1 MTATPPAPVSVYGER
16 LAADVQRLIDGPA
29 GPRAVHVLMPAGA
42 ESVPG
47 VAAFLARVSERRT
60 LLDCRRVP
68 VSGLLERID
77 GVPPGTLAL
86 MYPEAL
92 PPERL
97 QSALDAAARRGTALS
112 IGERPFWLQAGGVR
126 AEMHYLLDFRAFQY
140 TDAEL
145 FALLRAGPLAALA
158 QAEDAR
164 APSLHGLRRLTQAWP
179 GLTEAAL
186 DDIAASVAEGS
197 ERSGDA
203 VEAIARLP
211 ACRRVFAQAWLPVLA
226 AHYPWLRHACRLP
239 LITLDLLSALLKGI
253 GTGAQQCLTI
263 GWLERVPGA
272 AGAYRLE
279 SVLEQFLVSEPATAA
294 DHRFLE
300 KAAAWYEAHGHV
312 SEAIEC
318 LAAAGL
324 AADRALTLLGRDAI
338 EAAALRAGAS
348 TQAPRLSP
356 EVLQRAGVASAARR
370 ALGARA
376 DVPAA
381 AAARQPVTSPLPEVP
396 ALQHVLKA
404 ISFFQ
409 TQEDED
415 VSRSLDAAKR
425 AGIQTRQI
433 SNLIDFVDLHLRP
446 LVKPSAPTGPLAAV
460 FGGLKHAGPARQS
473 LRPSSQPLN
482 HRELQILELMCEGKG
497 NKEIADRMGLELS
510 TVKWYGT
517 RIFEKLGVR
526 SRTQAIAKARSQG
539 LFD

>member
-1 MTATPPAPVSVYGER
+1 M
-16 LAADVQRLIDGPA
+16 
-29 GPRAVHVLMPAGA
+29 
-42 ESVPG
+42 
-47 VAAFLARVSERRT
+47 
-60 LLDCRRVP
+60 LDCRRLTVDR
-68 VSGLLERID
+68 LLDRIRATA
-77 GVPPGTLAL
+77 PESLTL
-86 MYPEAL
+86 MYPETL
-92 PPERL
+92 PTERW
-97 QSALDAAARRGTALS
+97 QSVLGAAALRGTVVCV
-112 IGERPFWLQAGGVR
+112 GERPFWLQSGRIGG
-126 AEMHYLLDFRAFQY
+126 AEHYLLDFRAFQY

-145 FALLRAGPLAALA
+145 RALLRAGPLASLA

-164 APSLHGLRRLTQAWP
+164 APTLHGLRRLTQAWP

-186 DDIAASVAEGS
+186 EDIAASNATGS
-197 ERSGDA
+197 MCAGDD
-203 VEAIARLP
+203 VDGIARLP
-211 ACRRVFAQAWLPVLA
+211 ACRRVFVQAWLPLLA
-226 AHYPWLRHACRLP
+226 SHYPWLRHACRLP
-239 LITLDLLSALLKGI
+239 LITLDLLSALLRDI
-253 GTGAQQCLTI
+253 GNGAQQCLMI

-300 KAAAWYEAHGHV
+300 QAAAWYEAHGHV

-318 LAAAGL
+318 LAAVGL
-324 AADRALTLLGRDAI
+324 AAGRASALLEHGATELATRRVG
-338 EAAALRAGAS
+338 AAAQG
-348 TQAPRLSP
+348 PRLAP
-356 EVLQRAGVASAARR
+356 DLLQGAGVVSAARR

-376 DVPAA
+376 ELASA
-381 AAARQPVTSPLPEVP
+381 AAARQPVASPLPEAP
-396 ALQHVLKA
+396 ALQHLLKA
-404 ISFFQ
+404 ISFYQ
-409 TQEDED
+409 TREDDD
-415 VSRSLDAAKR
+415 VSRSLDAAVR

-446 LVKPSAPTGPLAAV
+446 LVKPSPPTGPLAAL

-526 SRTQAIAKARSQG
+526 SRTQAIVKARTQG

>member
-1 MTATPPAPVSVYGER
+1 VTATPPAPASIYAER
-16 LAADVQRLIDGPA
+16 LAAEVQRLIDGPA

-42 ESVPG
+42 ESVAG
-47 VAAFLARVSERRT
+47 VAAFLGRVAEGRT

-68 VSGLLERID
+68 VSNLLDRID
-77 GVPPGTLAL
+77 RVSPGTLAL
-86 MYPEAL
+86 LYPEAL

-97 QSALDAAARRGTALS
+97 RGALQAASRRGALLS

-126 AEMHYLLDFRAFQY
+126 ADLHYLLDFRAFQY

-145 FALLRAGPLAALA
+145 LALLRAGPLAAFA

-179 GLTEAAL
+179 GITEAAL
-186 DDIAASVAEGS
+186 EDIAASVAGGS
-197 ERSGDA
+197 ERSGDE

-239 LITLDLLSALLKGI
+239 LITLDLLSALLRDI
-253 GTGAQQCLTI
+253 GSGAQQCLTI

-318 LAAAGL
+318 LAAVGL
-324 AADRALTLLGRDAI
+324 AADRASALLGRGAM
-338 EAAALRAGAS
+338 EPAARPVSAAA
-348 TQAPRLSP
+348 QAPRLSA
-356 EVLQRAGVASAARR
+356 EMLHGAGVASAARQ

-376 DVPAA
+376 DIPAA
-381 AAARQPVTSPLPEVP
+381 AAARQPVTDLLPDVP
-396 ALQHVLKA
+396 ALQHLLKA
-404 ISFFQ
+404 ISYYQ

-446 LVKPSAPTGPLAAV
+446 LVKPGSAAGPLAAV

-473 LRPSSQPLN
+473 LRPASQPLN